1 MEHVIIEGQ
10 ERNVH
15 QDANIL
21 ERSNQQATSSH
32 AKPGTSSSS
41 NSRGKRNQKRRRP
54 SISVIHRAQPDDPA
68 EATQYEKAT
77 SSSSSYSS
85 GSDSLGK
92 RNNNPQRT
100 AKTVTPCAILLDL
113 IE

>member
-10 ERNVH
+10 ERNVQ

-21 ERSNQQATSSH
+21 EKSNQAASSSKSH
-32 AKPGTSSSS
+32 SKPGCS
-41 NSRGKRNQKRRRP
+41 SRGNRNQKRRRP
-54 SISVIHRAQPDDPA
+54 SISVIHRTQPDDPA

-92 RNNNPQRT
+92 RNNKTQRT
-100 AKTVTPCAILLDL
+100 KTVTPCAILLDL